1 MCLFISYFWLWWVFT
16 AVQELSLVAARGGS
30 PLVTVCRLLTVGPLS
45 YGARTLEHTSVSSC
59 GERTGFVALQPVESS
74 WSGYQTP
81 VPCIG
86 SHVLN
91 HWVTRE
97 VHEIPT
103 FTLGLLSKGGGRAVF
118 LAKQCSVKGQCK
130 ERC

>member
-1 MCLFISYFWLWWVFT
+1 MLGLHCCAGTFSSCSTWRFPSSYCAQASHCGAPF
-16 AVQELSLVAARGGS
+16 
-30 PLVTVCRLLTVGPLS
+30 C

-59 GERTGFVALQPVESS
+59 GERMGFVALQPVESS

-86 SHVLN
+86 RHVLN